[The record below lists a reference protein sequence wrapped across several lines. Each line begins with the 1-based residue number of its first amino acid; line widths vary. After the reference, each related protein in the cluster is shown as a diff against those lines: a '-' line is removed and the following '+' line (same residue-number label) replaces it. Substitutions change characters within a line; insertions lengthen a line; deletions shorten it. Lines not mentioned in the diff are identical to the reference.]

1 MVLSLPILLLTQPP
15 QTDTGKNLAT
25 QPILPIKRPLE
36 DVKGETSESVQ
47 KDDVQNSPPVIET
60 CREGD
65 DVRFETVSVCEVQSN
80 EGSYINTRGSDSD
93 DPFDQVYIKLSVS
106 GRDTISP
113 WAKSEESISNT
124 KVSQSDY
131 PMDHLVDRKLS
142 VNGQETMSSGAI
154 SGDASMRSIREA
166 INALELLMAKNLSE
180 VTSDPTT
187 QSGLHKLLDLLS
199 IRTVEVYESIGE
211 LKKKALAS
219 FEEFQSTVDSVNKL
233 KNFEKELDIIQQET
247 VTGKDRRND
256 LKNLIKK
263 VSKARKAENKRKNE
277 LEAEI
282 AILKKQLATKETDL
296 QQLVLNLKN
305 KEDTLST
312 YSMNWH
318 SLNKQ
323 ARNLLEKADELLAA
337 RSEVKDEG
345 ETAEGKQNMIKST
358 WPSDITEQL
367 SKIKHNIF
375 GLND

>member
-1 MVLSLPILLLTQPP
+1 MKSLPILLLTQPP
-15 QTDTGKNLAT
+15 PTDTGKNLAT

-154 SGDASMRSIREA
+154 SGDASMRSIREV
-166 INALELLMAKNLSE
+166 INALELLMAKDFSE

-199 IRTVEVYESIGE
+199 IRTVEVHESIGE
-211 LKKKALAS
+211 FKKKALAS

-263 VSKARKAENKRKNE
+263 VYKARKAENKRKNE

-312 YSMNWH
+312 YSMNWD

-345 ETAEGKQNMIKST
+345 ETAKGKQNMIKSI
-358 WPSDITEQL
+358 WSSDITDQL